1 MSTTCCKFC
10 SCLLLWK
17 VLCTGGKLS
26 LKNKNCPGWR
36 TSQVDQRFFF
46 DPFLLPFPALHGSPM
61 SLLQLGPRA
70 AALLCRPCCP
80 VGAEASRRRREQIQL
95 RQHRPWVSDAWLLT
109 WASGFW
115 RPGSRMFSDPLL
127 QSRFPPHRPSQGYE
141 NICLRLCSEDTHFKK
156 EIITWINLA
165 QLWRL
170 TNWPLYLRRTSHS
183 LWWPTD
189 F

>member
-10 SCLLLWK
+10 SCLLLCK

-70 AALLCRPCCP
+70 AVLLCRPCCP

-95 RQHRPWVSDAWLLT
+95 STDLE
-109 WASGFW
+109 
-115 RPGSRMFSDPLL
+115 SRMHGCSPERVDSGAQGAECSQTLFSRADSLPTVLPRVMKTSAL
-127 QSRFPPHRPSQGYE
+127 DSAVKTRISRR
-141 NICLRLCSEDTHFKK
+141 K
-156 EIITWINLA
+156 
-165 QLWRL
+165 
-170 TNWPLYLRRTSHS
+170 
-183 LWWPTD
+183 
-189 F
+189 